1 MPIVGCATLSS
12 LSNRQRSHLSEQR
25 VRLLALPLTPEELID
40 AVDRAVLEGLEQ

>member
-1 MPIVGCATLSS
+1 
-12 LSNRQRSHLSEQR
+12 LSEQR